1 MDSALPDRMGNP
13 AIVAIELQGRLE
25 KIASGKMRDLFKVN
39 DERLLFVAT
48 DRISAFDIGMKN
60 GIPEKG
66 ALLTK
71 IR

>member
-60 GIPEKG
+60 VS
-66 ALLTK
+66 
-71 IR
+71 